1 MGESGYGSARVYSER
16 GNWRVRFHWS
26 GRAHSRSYRR
36 RRDAERVAA
45 SLTHGLELIRRG
57 ALIVPLDR
65 DVPTFLLERADGP
78 RTVPEPRRAAVP
90 RLIGDV
96 VDRYLEQ
103 AAPPAKAESTCK
115 TEKIQLA
122 HFTAYL
128 AEVQLGRAP
137 ALEITRPIVKDYRT
151 WRLGTVGAVTVNK
164 EVATLHG
171 LFGFALDAGIV
182 PANPVAGLER
192 LKVDEAPEFRTL
204 DEIERLLRE
213 GVFTPD
219 EEKRLRQARV
229 LEPHEIDELIDLA
242 KGKAAYVP
250 VCVAAFTGARRGE
263 IVRLTWADVEPDAI
277 VLRSRKQSRKET
289 WKRRRVAI
297 HPRLLTVLQEHRLK
311 TGGEGYLFLGKK
323 DGTHLSEQTLHNNLK
338 RVTRGTDLSEI
349 GWHTLRHSLAS
360 NLARAGVD
368 QREINEMLGH
378 TSEAMARRYRH
389 LFPDQRRQAIERV
402 YARG

>member
-1 MGESGYGSARVYSER
+1 M
-16 GNWRVRFHWS
+16 
-26 GRAHSRSYRR
+26 
-36 RRDAERVAA
+36 
-45 SLTHGLELIRRG
+45 
-57 ALIVPLDR
+57 
-65 DVPTFLLERADGP
+65 
-78 RTVPEPRRAAVP
+78 P